1 MSLKTALQKIN
12 RLRREKR
19 FLLLY
24 ICAGCIVYF
33 LLISKGLFNHYDGL
47 WHPARYYAGDWEV
60 SIGRW
65 VWPLIDKLRFG
76 LVSAS
81 MNTLISLLLTGLGHT
96 LLFALFD
103 IRKDAGKVLISL
115 LWIGS
120 TVFSVALSYV
130 YMSSTFAA
138 AFLFAAAAAYA
149 LIRINNAA
157 GVLASACFFALS
169 MACYQGYIGVT
180 CLILCAYFIV
190 LCSRTEKIVGIGKYC
205 LRVAGMVLCGGI
217 VYFAGTKISV
227 RVRHISLDQYGGA
240 ASITPG
246 AILRNLPA
254 GIKLCYVEFY
264 KFFATSTRHN
274 NYFKENHATVLLFAA
289 LMVFMA
295 VCLIRVAKKS
305 IPHALLMLAGAVL
318 LPLAANFVLLIA
330 IESTYIQ
337 IQASSGMAMMPGVLV
352 CMTYAAVKGV
362 IPQTA
367 GGKSPLLRT
376 GAALVTVLTVVLAW
390 VQVCSVTNDQL
401 AMEEGMTSV
410 TGIAEMVAED
420 LKEEGLLTSG
430 EKVCIMGVPARNK
443 LFYKYRAWDEANRY
457 ARFGMWSTAPD
468 CDFYSWRSTYR
479 YLCGLS
485 LNFCSSGEYKELK
498 GSKEVK
504 KMPVYP
510 EEGSI
515 KKIGDFIVVK
525 VSDKY

>member
-1 MSLKTALQKIN
+1 MSVQDAL
-12 RLRREKR
+12 
-19 FLLLY
+19 
-24 ICAGCIVYF
+24 
-33 LLISKGLFNHYDGL
+33 
-47 WHPARYYAGDWEV
+47 
-60 SIGRW
+60 SIF
-65 VWPLIDKLRFG
+65 KLRFG

-81 MNTLISLLLTGLGHT
+81 MNTLISLLLTGIGHI
-96 LLFALFD
+96 FLFD
-103 IRKDAGKVLISL
+103 LFEVRNDAGKLMISL

-120 TVFSVALSYV
+120 TVMSVALSYV
-130 YMSSTFAA
+130 YMSTTFAA
-138 AFLFAAAAAYA
+138 AFLFAAAAAYW
-149 LIRINNAA
+149 LIRRDTAA
-157 GVLASACFFALS
+157 GLAVSACFFALS

-180 CLILCAYFIV
+180 CLILCAYLIF
-190 LCSRTEKIVGIGKYC
+190 LCSRTEKIAGIAKYC
-205 LRVAGMVLCGGI
+205 LRTVGMIMLGGAL
-217 VYFAGTKISV
+217 YFAGTKLSV
-227 RVRHISLDQYGGA
+227 RIRHISLDQYGGA

-246 AILRNLPA
+246 AILRNIPA
-254 GIKLCYVEFY
+254 GVKLCYVEFY
-264 KFFATSTRHN
+264 KFFGTSTRHN
-274 NYFKENHATVLLFAA
+274 NYFKENHAALLLFAA
-289 LMVFMA
+289 LMAVMA
-295 VCLIRVAKKS
+295 VCLLRVAKKS
-305 IPHALLMLAGAVL
+305 IPHVLLMLAGAVL